1 MKKYRIF
8 IIPIILFTLFIG
20 CIIALAT
27 QANATGNK
35 YIKSS
40 IGNIYFETKGEGNKT
55 VIFVHGLGCD
65 MNSWKYQR
73 GKINGVKEVYIDLPG
88 FGKSEKPVADYT
100 LEFFAEAVIKVMDE
114 SNIDDAILVGH
125 SLGTAVCREVA
136 LLHPNR
142 VKGLVDVDGV
152 YCLYPKD
159 TTSVEYK
166 EYEKAVNAFA
176 SSFSATDVSEVFKG
190 FVSSLA
196 GPKTPKEVTDYAM
209 NTMPKTK
216 GYVAASTMK
225 NLIKKEYWTGA
236 QIKCPSLIICSKNSG
251 IMSDNRQQMLALYPN
266 MTYQELDSCG
276 HFIMME
282 RAEWFNH
289 ELNIFIK
296 KVKK

>member
-1 MKKYRIF
+1 MKNYRRF
-8 IIPIILFTLFIG
+8 IIPIILFIG
-20 CIIALAT
+20 CIIALTT

-40 IGNIYFETKGEGNKT
+40 IGNIYFETEGEGAKT

-73 GKINGVKEVYIDLPG
+73 GKINGIKEVYIDLPG

-100 LEFFAEAVIKVMDE
+100 LESFAEAVIKVMDE

-159 TTSVEYK
+159 TTSVEYI

-176 SSFSATDVSEVFKG
+176 SSFSAPNVSEVFKG
-190 FVSSLA
+190 FVNSLA
-196 GPKTPKEVTDYAM
+196 GPNTPKEITDYAM
-209 NTMPKTK
+209 NTMPQTK
-216 GYVAASTMK
+216 GYVAASTMM

-282 RAEWFNH
+282 RSEWFNH

-296 KVKK
+296 KVKE